1 MPIVFEIEEE
11 VKEVVDISPVPR
23 ISKVSE
29 RGVITISW
37 NRAIKIPRNLTFT
50 RLVNTTYLDKNT
62 STYKTFP
69 GLYIEVNS
77 GGVTPKKDLIF
88 TWYYKSWNSKAI
100 EIQLVFDSPL
110 LVSQAENDLDWFKI
124 IFYDERLFI
133 DSR

>member
-1 MPIVFEIEEE
+1 MFNSGGGSEIYDLIVQVEMPIVFEIEEE

-62 STYKTFP
+62 STY
-69 GLYIEVNS
+69 
-77 GGVTPKKDLIF
+77 
-88 TWYYKSWNSKAI
+88 
-100 EIQLVFDSPL
+100 
-110 LVSQAENDLDWFKI
+110 
-124 IFYDERLFI
+124 
-133 DSR
+133 